1 MLIEYQGDDMTQDLR
16 IRKDVQRG
24 QAFEIEVDGLPVV
37 AYEGETVAAALMA
50 AGIRTTNQTAR
61 GDEPRGVCCGIG
73 LCYGCTMVI
82 DGVPNTRTCQTLAQP
97 GMRLET
103 QKGLQRWKVAE

>member
-1 MLIEYQGDDMTQDLR
+1 MTQDLR
-16 IRKDVQRG
+16 IWKDVQRG
-24 QAFEIEVDGLPVV
+24 QAFEMEVDGIAVV

-50 AGIRTTNQTAR
+50 AGIRTTNRTVR
-61 GDEPRGVCCGIG
+61 GEAPRGLCCGIG

-82 DGVPNTRTCQTLAQP
+82 DGVPNTRTCQTLARP

-103 QKGLQRWKVAE
+103 QKGLQRWEVAE

>member
-1 MLIEYQGDDMTQDLR
+1 MTQDLR

>member
-1 MLIEYQGDDMTQDLR
+1 MTQDLR
-16 IRKDVQRG
+16 IWKDVQRG
-24 QAFEIEVDGLPVV
+24 QAFEVEVDGVPVV

-50 AGIRTTNQTAR
+50 AGIRTTNKTAR
-61 GDEPRGVCCGIG
+61 GQPRGICCGIG

-82 DGVPNTRTCQTLAQP
+82 DGVPNTRTCQTRARP

-103 QKGLQRWKVAE
+103 QKGLQRWEVAE

>member
-1 MLIEYQGDDMTQDLR
+1 MTPDLR
-16 IRKDVQRG
+16 IWKDVQRG
-24 QAFEIEVDGLPVV
+24 QAFEIEVDGKPVV

-50 AGIRTTNQTAR
+50 AGIRTTNKTAKR
-61 GDEPRGVCCGIG
+61 DEPRGICCGIG

-82 DGVPNTRTCQTLAQP
+82 DGVPNTRTCQTLAKP

>member
-1 MLIEYQGDDMTQDLR
+1 MTQDLR
-16 IRKDVQRG
+16 IWKDVQRG
-24 QAFEIEVDGLPVV
+24 QAFEIEVDGVPVV

-50 AGIRTTNQTAR
+50 AGIRTTNKTAR
-61 GDEPRGVCCGIG
+61 GQPRGICCGIG

-82 DGVPNTRTCQTLAQP
+82 DGVPNTRTCQTRARP

-103 QKGLQRWKVAE
+103 QKGLQRWEVAE

>member
-1 MLIEYQGDDMTQDLR
+1 MTQDLR
-16 IRKDVQRG
+16 IWKDVLRG
-24 QAFEIEVDGLPVV
+24 QAFEIEVDGVPVV

-50 AGIRTTNQTAR
+50 AGIRTTNKTAR
-61 GDEPRGVCCGIG
+61 GQPRGICCGIG

-82 DGVPNTRTCQTLAQP
+82 DGVPNTRTCQTRARP

-103 QKGLQRWKVAE
+103 QKGLQRWEVAE

>member
-1 MLIEYQGDDMTQDLR
+1 MTPDLR
-16 IRKDVQRG
+16 IWKDVQRG
-24 QAFEIEVDGLPVV
+24 QAFEIEVDGEPVV

-50 AGIRTTNQTAR
+50 AGIRTTNKTAKR
-61 GDEPRGVCCGIG
+61 DEPRGICCGIG

-82 DGVPNTRTCQTLAQP
+82 DGVPNTRTCQTLAKP

>member
-1 MLIEYQGDDMTQDLR
+1 MAQDLR
-16 IRKDVQRG
+16 IWKDVQRG
-24 QAFEIEVDGLPVV
+24 QAFEIEVDGVPVV

-50 AGIRTTNQTAR
+50 VGIRTTHMTA
-61 GDEPRGVCCGIG
+61 GKGEPRGICCGIG
-73 LCYGCTMVI
+73 LCYGCMMVI

-103 QKGLQRWKVAE
+103 QKGLQGWEVAE

>member
-1 MLIEYQGDDMTQDLR
+1 MTQDLR
-16 IRKDVQRG
+16 IWKDVQRG
-24 QAFEIEVDGLPVV
+24 QAFEIEVDGVPVV

-50 AGIRTTNQTAR
+50 AGIRTTNKTAR
-61 GDEPRGVCCGIG
+61 GQPRGICCGIG

-82 DGVPNTRTCQTLAQP
+82 DGVPNTRTCQTLARP

-103 QKGLQRWKVAE
+103 QKGLQRWEVAE

>member
-1 MLIEYQGDDMTQDLR
+1 MTQDLR
-16 IRKDVQRG
+16 IWKDVQRG
-24 QAFEIEVDGLPVV
+24 QAVEVEVDGVPVV

-50 AGIRTTNQTAR
+50 AGIRTTNKTAR
-61 GDEPRGVCCGIG
+61 GQPRGICCGIG

-82 DGVPNTRTCQTLAQP
+82 DGVPNTRTCQTRARP

-103 QKGLQRWKVAE
+103 QKGLQRWEVAE